1 MSTTDKIGTASRIPT
16 GSRVPVEISPL
27 ARTKENLD
35 AAAMVAARAFHHDPF
50 FEYLDP
56 KGVTRARALSLFWRS
71 EIASVGPGAHVS
83 GARTEDGRL
92 VGVSVWLPPGQ
103 YPLPALSQARQM
115 AGAGRAMALRPRAMV
130 RGLRYLLAIENA
142 HPKDPLWYLL
152 LLVVDPSAQRS
163 GIGALLQQGA
173 MATADSEALDCY
185 LETQKPENLVYYR
198 RFGYEVA
205 EELRPVK
212 GGPPLWTMRRPW
224 KATGEAAGSLG

>member
-1 MSTTDKIGTASRIPT
+1 MSTGGTKTSRIP
-16 GSRVPVEISPL
+16 VEIAPL
-27 ARTKENLD
+27 TRTKANLD

-71 EIASVGPGAHVS
+71 EIASVGPGARVT

-103 YPLPALSQARQM
+103 YPLPALSQVRQI
-115 AGAGRAMALRPRAMV
+115 AGAGRAMALRPKAMIQ
-130 RGLRYLLAIENA
+130 GLRYLLAIENA
-142 HPKDPLWYLL
+142 HPKDTLWYLL

-163 GIGALLQQGA
+163 GIGALLQHDA
-173 MATADSEALDCY
+173 MATADSEGLDCY

-212 GGPPLWTMRRPW
+212 DGPPLWTMRRPC
-224 KATGEAAGSLG
+224 KAGGDVLGGSGGGLG